1 MTRHTVPLCAP
12 SQTGAAAERGATLL
26 VVLVMLVVITLFAV
40 SAINISNV
48 NMKIVG
54 NMQHRLMAEA
64 AAQSAIETALNS
76 ATYYYNPS
84 APITVTAP
92 SGMNVT
98 VGNRVCLGADAASG
112 YSAAQ
117 QIVPEDT
124 YWNVPVT
131 VTDTLTGAATV
142 MNQGVTMRMLA
153 GNCPL

>member
-1 MTRHTVPLCAP
+1 MMHSRPPHI
-12 SQTGAAAERGATLL
+12 GAERGATLL
-26 VVLVMLVVITLFAV
+26 VVLVMLVMITLFAV

-54 NMQHRLMAEA
+54 NMQHRLTAEA
-64 AAQSAIETALNS
+64 VAQTAIETALNS

-84 APITVTAP
+84 AAIAVTAP
-92 SGMNVT
+92 TGMTVT
-98 VGNRVCLGADAASG
+98 VGSRVCLGADAASG

-117 QIVPEDT
+117 PIVPEDT

-131 VTDTLTGAATV
+131 VTDTLTGATTV